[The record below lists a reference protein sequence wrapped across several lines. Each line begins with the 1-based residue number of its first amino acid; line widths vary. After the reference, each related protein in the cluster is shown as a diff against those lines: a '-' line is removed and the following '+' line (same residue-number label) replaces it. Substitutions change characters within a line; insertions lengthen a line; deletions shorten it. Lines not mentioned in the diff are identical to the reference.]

1 MALTL
6 KPQRKCINNLFLKR
20 AVSARNALSLER
32 VKPQGL
38 FFSAI
43 GIALGNSGSG
53 NAFLSLYRFHDHDVN
68 ELLLFIVNKE
78 PILT

>member
-20 AVSARNALSLER
+20 AVSARNALSPER
-32 VKPQGL
+32 VKPPGL

-53 NAFLSLYRFHDHDVN
+53 NAFLSLYIDFMITMLMN
-68 ELLLFIVNKE
+68 YCFLLLIKSQF
-78 PILT
+78 